1 MVNKMILICSC
12 EAPLQSIDGKGE
24 LTPCCLKVALNRKG
38 LRRTTASNEPILGAF
53 ESSPESEGI
62 KTSLPY
68 IQGLICLFES
78 SPESEGIKTRII

>member
-38 LRRTTASNEPILGAF
+38 LRLLPLAHPPSSLQF

-62 KTSLPY
+62 KTE
-68 IQGLICLFES
+68 Q
-78 SPESEGIKTRII
+78 K